1 MTSAGFLSEST
12 LLAALNAVCKYFNK
26 AKQNFILEIKKKKP
40 DLNLNKISFE
50 Q

>member
-26 AKQNFILEIKKKKP
+26 AEQNVILDLKKKKQ
-40 DLNLNKISFE
+40 DLLIK
-50 Q
+50 